1 MIHPLTTLLSL
12 SPLLS
17 AAAAS
22 SSQANIY
29 ATHYNGNVYAL
40 SLTQRHNDAYKLDL
54 VSSLKACG
62 PMPSWL
68 TVDPDLH
75 LLYCSD
81 ETGDPKTNGSVS
93 TLSIS
98 DKGGSLKEITTTEVP
113 GGGVH
118 SVIYGGEDGKRYL
131 AIAHYGGASL
141 STYTLPLKPNS
152 KPHQFIPYK
161 LSKPSPNPQQ
171 AISHPHQVLLD
182 PTSTYIISPDLG
194 ADEIRIYA
202 IQKSTG
208 KLSPCPSIG
217 GFPRGAG
224 PRHAVFWTPPASL
237 SRFAPVGH
245 VPGRG
250 GETTLYTVN
259 ELNGRMNAYEVVYP
273 SASGDDDKEKEKEK
287 EKRGN
292 DEGEEEE
299 EGENCPIFKHI
310 QSFVPYPDETLPEG
324 ASLSAVVAAG
334 SNIYVSIRTDQAF
347 APNDSVVTLSRQEDG
362 TVKVEDLVSSGGKV
376 PRTMAVNR
384 EGNLMLV
391 GDQSSARVVVLE
403 RDVKSG
409 ELGGVVA
416 SLDVGEEGEVGT
428 AEGVGSVVWVE

>member
-1 MIHPLTTLLSL
+1 MISPLTTLLSL

-17 AAAAS
+17 AAAARS
-22 SSQANIY
+22 SHANIY

-40 SLTQRHNDAYKLDL
+40 SLKQRHNDAYKLDL

-98 DKGGSLKEITTTEVP
+98 DKKGTLKEITTTEVP
-113 GGGVH
+113 GGGVN

-152 KPHQFIPYK
+152 EPHQYIPYE
-161 LSKPSPNPQQ
+161 LSEPSPNPQQ
-171 AISHPHQVLLD
+171 AIAHPHQVLLD
-182 PTSTYIISPDLG
+182 PTGSYIVSPDLG

-237 SRFAPVGH
+237 SRFAPI
-245 VPGRG
+245 GRHSPED
-250 GETTLYTVN
+250 ETTLYTVN
-259 ELNGRMNAYEVVYP
+259 ELNGRMNAYAVSYSDTE
-273 SASGDDDKEKEKEK
+273 EK
-287 EKRGN
+287 EKRS
-292 DEGEEEE
+292 GEEEE
-299 EGENCPIFKHI
+299 EEEENCPTFKHI
-310 QSFVPYPDETLPEG
+310 QSFVPYPEETLPEG
-324 ASLSAVVAAG
+324 ATLSAVVAAG

-347 APNDSVVTLSRQEDG
+347 APNDSIVTLARAEDG

-384 EGNLMLV
+384 AGDLVLV

-403 RDVKSG
+403 RDVMSG
-409 ELGGVVA
+409 ELGDVVA

-428 AEGVGSVVWVE
+428 AEGSNNQPENE